1 MARLRVLAD
10 GVCAQN
16 LGILNS
22 SQIRGIQQ
30 KKCAWNWQILK
41 KSEHSYSRDH
51 RSWLMHINVL
61 HTVIAQEIIT
71 LVSKCH
77 KIHSLHSLK
86 KKKRKGFSSQKLQ
99 TMHITYLQQCSG
111 NHYRK
116 MIACNNQKRGEISV
130 QVIIASIDFH
140 IPLLCFLQT
149 SFVLKPID
157 ACKTKQKTAV
167 ESEAWIK

>member
-1 MARLRVLAD
+1 MCMARLRVLAD

-30 KKCAWNWQILK
+30 KSVLETDRFWRNQNIHTAEI
-41 KSEHSYSRDH
+41 
-51 RSWLMHINVL
+51 MHINVL